1 MLLDVIKYIIVY
13 CIFYFR
19 WYHVNII
26 SLSKKLG
33 ADSARWRR
41 FCPVL
46 TNLFLVEVLENSF
59 LIWGKNC
66 ASGQNLRHVFYLIY
80 TILRWNHENIKHK
93 LINLCF
99 IHLYHLNYTQFNKY
113 LMYYIINE

>member
-26 SLSKKLG
+26 SLSKKHG
-33 ADSARWRR
+33 AILAHWRNS
-41 FCPVL
+41 CPDL
-46 TNLFLVEVLENSF
+46 TNLFLVEVLKNSF

-66 ASGQNLRHVFYLIY
+66 AKGQNLRHVFYLIY
-80 TILRWNHENIKHK
+80 TTFGWNHVK
-93 LINLCF
+93 
-99 IHLYHLNYTQFNKY
+99 
-113 LMYYIINE
+113 